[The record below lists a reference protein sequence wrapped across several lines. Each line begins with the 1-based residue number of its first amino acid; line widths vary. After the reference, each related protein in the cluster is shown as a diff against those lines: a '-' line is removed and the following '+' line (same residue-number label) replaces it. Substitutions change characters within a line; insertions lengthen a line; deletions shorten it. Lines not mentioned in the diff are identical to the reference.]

1 MKARHIQGRGARF
14 RAVALGR
21 GKLWGLGLAMLLV
34 LAPGAAPASAQS
46 RREMQM
52 MADIRM
58 LQEQTQQLQQQL
70 AAAIEQL
77 AGTLKTINAR
87 VDDQAAATRKSFADQ
102 KLAVDQFGSDL
113 RVVRERID
121 ENTVRISGLAQEVEA
136 LRLAIPQFPTAPAAP
151 VDPNATTAPGT
162 PPDGTAPPPAAPTV
176 ALAPG
181 MTPQRLYNTALADF
195 TAGQWALCIDGFGTY
210 LRNFSRTDLADDAQ
224 WYIGECYHQDGKF
237 ADAIDAYNRVI
248 ANYPKGDRVPDAY
261 YKRGIALGATGQTDR
276 ARESFETLM
285 KNFPDHDMA
294 RMAKQQIDRL
304 NRGKPR
310 G

>member
-1 MKARHIQGRGARF
+1 MHRLGA
-14 RAVALGR
+14 
-21 GKLWGLGLAMLLV
+21 WGLGLAALLV
-34 LAPGAAPASAQS
+34 VVSGATPAQAQS

-70 AAAIEQL
+70 AAAIDQL
-77 AGTLKTINAR
+77 AATLKTINAR
-87 VDDQAAATRKSFADQ
+87 VDEQAAASRKSFADQ

-113 RVVRERID
+113 RAVRERID
-121 ENTVRISGLAQEVEA
+121 ENTTRITSLAQEVEA
-136 LRLAIPQFPTAPAAP
+136 LRLAIPQFPTAPP
-151 VDPNATTAPGT
+151 PSTDPTASTAAPGT
-162 PPDGTAPPPAAPTV
+162 SPDAAAAPTTPSV

-195 TAGQWALCIDGFGTY
+195 TAGQWALCIEGFNTY
-210 LRNFSRTDLADDAQ
+210 LRSFARTDLGDDAQ
-224 WYIGECYHQDGKF
+224 WYVGECYHQDGKF
-237 ADAIDAYNRVI
+237 AEAIDAYNRVI
-248 ANYPKGDRVPDAY
+248 SNYPKGDRVPDAY
-261 YKRGIALGATGQTDR
+261 YKRGIALSSTGQTDR

-285 KNFPDHDMA
+285 KSYPDHDMA

-304 NRGKPR
+304 NRGKPK

>member
-1 MKARHIQGRGARF
+1 MSRTI
-14 RAVALGR
+14 L
-21 GKLWGLGLAMLLV
+21 GLGLV
-34 LAPGAAPASAQS
+34 LALASPAAAQS

-70 AAAIEQL
+70 STAIDQL
-77 AGTLKTINAR
+77 SATLKTIGAR

-121 ENTVRISGLAQEVEA
+121 ENTVRISGLAQEIEA
-136 LRLAIPQFPTAPAAP
+136 LRLAIPQFPTTPVAPADPGAAP
-151 VDPNATTAPGT
+151 TGTA
-162 PPDGTAPPPAAPTV
+162 PDGTPVPPPPTQSTV

-181 MTPQRLYNTALADF
+181 MTPQRLYSTALSDF
-195 TAGQWALCIDGFGTY
+195 TVGQWALCIEGFNTY
-210 LRNFSRTDLADDAQ
+210 LRNFSRMDLADDAQ
-224 WYIGECYHQDGKF
+224 WYVGECYQQDGKF
-237 ADAIDAYNRVI
+237 SEAVDAYNRVI

-261 YKRGIALGATGQTDR
+261 YKRGVALGAMGQTDR

-285 KNFPDHDMA
+285 KTYPDHDMA